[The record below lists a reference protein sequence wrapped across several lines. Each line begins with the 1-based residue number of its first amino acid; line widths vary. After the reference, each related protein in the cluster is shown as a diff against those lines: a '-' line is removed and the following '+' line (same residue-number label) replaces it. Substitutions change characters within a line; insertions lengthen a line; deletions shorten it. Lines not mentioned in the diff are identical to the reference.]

1 MSRIGKQ
8 PLKLANG
15 VTVSV
20 ADGEIAV
27 KGPKG
32 ELKMKQP
39 ACVDVAVDN
48 GTVTVTRKG
57 DDTQSRAMHGTVRAL
72 LANMAKGVTEGYSR
86 ELEIQGVGFRA
97 SMAGNELTMLVG
109 FSHPVVY
116 AVPDGVKVTVSDN
129 VNIKV
134 EGIDKQLV
142 GQVAARI
149 RAFRPPEPYKG
160 KGVRYKDERVRRKA
174 GKAVA

>member
-1 MSRIGKQ
+1 MSRVGKQ
-8 PLKLANG
+8 PIAVPAG
-15 VTVSV
+15 AEVRV
-20 ADGEIAV
+20 DGDRIVV

-32 ELKMKQP
+32 ELAIAKP
-39 ACVDVAVDN
+39 AGISVSVDAGVVSVA
-48 GTVTVTRKG
+48 RL
-57 DDTQSRAMHGTVRAL
+57 DDTAQNRAFHGTIRAL
-72 LANMAKGVTEGYSR
+72 INNMLAGVTKGYVK

-97 SMAGNELTMLVG
+97 SMSGSELTMLVG

-116 AVPDGVKVTVSDN
+116 TVPEGVKVTVTDN